1 MPGLFSEKL
10 VVDIEATVIAPEIQ
24 NAIKLFVEGNYLEA
38 LPVLQGAADKGDVE
52 ASLACAKVFCYQNQ
66 WHEAGMYAS
75 KMVLSFKH
83 QTDFDL
89 LLDSWR
95 IVTLSG
101 ICTGDWQ
108 LADKVVAKCENHY
121 DKKYDKKS
129 TKKSETISA
138 RAKAKSHPR
147 VTYYRAFKKMIKR
160 RGAGAIAYPV
170 FPEVRGLR
178 NDRLLNF
185 RRTKKRVLS
194 SQRRKHAGKNLS
206 GWWGQRVIDDIYIE
220 AVDCGLPEKAKQFY
234 KEYRRYP
241 SNHFALLFL
250 ARVFIGDLDYRRA
263 SYALRRSIQTYEPA
277 SPFDLF
283 PVALFWIPEIREFL
297 VPHRVEKLLALKRDV
312 LPAIN
317 FENLS
322 RVHSLDV
329 FNSKGITYY
338 HSDRAS
344 QSVSSEVARWE
355 ANLSQLP
362 GELLLRIKL
371 CQYCNNRKHHS
382 TESRNSL
389 ARHMFWFIENQP
401 EVRAL
406 DFYSFFSFYH
416 DYGKWRKDRTLN
428 QRLYQKGKRLW
439 LRQVE
444 LNPCSKAVCLNASGY
459 FFLEDIEISEKIL
472 WSALEH
478 NPDDA
483 EILDRIYFVLSLHYK
498 RVSNRDLRRGVCERM
513 LRALR
518 LLMPMKD
525 KEYNAQKRVAAAAWC
540 AMELARFDDARLF
553 AHQGINDL
561 NKSGGEPLSICY
573 SALGMVA
580 MTEGKH
586 KEALADLDKAFGAI
600 EGSNFRDAA
609 AAMILASELA
619 GSHKAG
625 VLKIL
630 CKYRDRADNKV
641 KRELKH
647 FVELIENGGEMKYL
661 NGNSLMPNLS

>member
-1 MPGLFSEKL
+1 M
-10 VVDIEATVIAPEIQ
+10 IAPELQ
-24 NAIKLFVEGNYLEA
+24 NVINLCVEGNYLEA

-108 LADKVVAKCENHY
+108 LADNVVAKCENHY
-121 DKKYDKKS
+121 DKKDDKKS
-129 TKKSETISA
+129 GNKPAKNSEVVSVH
-138 RAKAKSHPR
+138 AKAKSHPR

-160 RGAGAIAYPV
+160 RGAGSIAYPV
-170 FPEVRGLR
+170 FPEPRDAR
-178 NDRLLNF
+178 KDRLLNF
-185 RRTKKRVLS
+185 RRAEERVLS

-206 GWWGQRVIDDIYIE
+206 GWWGQRVIDDIFIE

-234 KEYRRYP
+234 IEYGRYP

-250 ARVFIGDLDYRRA
+250 ARVFIGERDYRRA
-263 SYALRRSIQTYEPA
+263 SYSLRRSIQTYEPA
-277 SPFDLF
+277 SPFDLL

-297 VPHRVEKLLALKRDV
+297 VPHRVEKLLALKRDI

-322 RVHSLDV
+322 REHSLDV
-329 FNSKGITYY
+329 FNSKGITFY
-338 HSDRAS
+338 HSDRAE
-344 QSVSSEVARWE
+344 QSVSSEIARWE

-371 CQYCNNRKHHS
+371 CKYYNNRKYHS
-382 TESRNSL
+382 TDSRNSL

-406 DFYSFFSFYH
+406 DFYSFFDFYYN
-416 DYGKWRKDRTLN
+416 YGKRRKDRTLN

-444 LNPCSKAVCLNASGY
+444 LNPCSKAVCLSASSY
-459 FFLEDIEISEKIL
+459 FFLEDDELSENIL

-478 NPDDA
+478 NPDDS
-483 EILDRIYFVLSLHYK
+483 EILDRIYYFLSLRYK
-498 RVSNRDLRRGVCERM
+498 LISDRDLRKGVCERM

-540 AMELARFDDARLF
+540 AMELARFDDAKVF
-553 AHQGINDL
+553 ANQVITDL
-561 NKSGGEPLSICY
+561 NKSGGEPLSLCY

-600 EGSNFRDAA
+600 EDSNFRDAA
-609 AAMILASELA
+609 AAMILASGLA
-619 GSHKAG
+619 GSHKTG

-661 NGNSLMPNLS
+661 NGNSLMPSLS